1 MERTI
6 EQRTV
11 AKVSW
16 RLLPLIVIIYFVA
29 YMDRTNVGFA
39 AISMNRDLGFSAYV
53 LRHTQPV
60 VAVEP
65 AE

>member
-6 EQRTV
+6 ERRTV

-39 AISMNRDLGFSAYV
+39 AISMNKDLGFSAYV
-53 LRHTQPV
+53 YGWGAGITLRP
-60 VAVEP
+60 
-65 AE
+65 